1 MKKMVFLAGLAIV
14 LSSFSYQV
22 DIEPIVRAFKTGNT
36 EEVSKYFDDFV
47 DMKLMDK
54 PEVKNIGRNQ
64 ANLTLKAFFEENEVK
79 GFEKSSERAIGNTMY
94 MTGKLTNKGKDFG
107 ITILMKV
114 KEGKNWIV
122 SIRIN

>member
-22 DIEPIVRAFKTGNT
+22 DIEPIVRAFKTGNA